1 MVPEHHPLHFTGK
14 HVVQAL
20 SLLNLTE
27 MQVFDLKKKTEQRW
41 KLSDKLSFSQFL
53 NRNSLLS
60 S

>member
-14 HVVQAL
+14 RVVQAP

-27 MQVFDLKKKTEQRW
+27 MQVFDLRKKTEQRW

-53 NRNSLLS
+53 NHNSLLS
-60 S
+60 L